1 MLTDKQK
8 MDLENLYN
16 FYSLQRA
23 YDSELSAEWYAKM
36 WALQTAVSIF
46 GYEFE
51 INQIEEKS
59 GVEYFSFKLV
69 EIGKW
74 VAFIDKQIEVR
85 SHSLKN
91 KEKKNDT

>member
-8 MDLENLYN
+8 MEFENLYN

-36 WALQTAVSIF
+36 WALKTAVSIF
-46 GYEFE
+46 GYDFE
-51 INQIEEKS
+51 INQIEENN

-69 EIGKW
+69 EI
-74 VAFIDKQIEVR
+74 
-85 SHSLKN
+85 
-91 KEKKNDT
+91 EK